1 MKRIILLLLVFLL
14 LVPVNAHAQKS
25 YTNEDKY
32 KYKGVIFSYILKD
45 NEAIIIGF
53 NNAAKEVQIPS
64 EITKKKG
71 KTYPVHSLNIK
82 EGFALSPSLL
92 LAKLAKSIQKKM
104 GNTKTTSIIIEPGI
118 KRIEEL
124 CFSNFKNLSQ
134 VTIPNTIEYIGKEAF
149 PKGQT
154 ISYTLPSTIREDD
167 LVAGLPISLTTGGN
181 GANHPDY
188 AANDIPASQTTTIQQ
203 QPSGQERAASTPI
216 TSDVDINIPSTSVKR
231 ENTFCLV
238 IGNETYQQRDTPNVK
253 FAQQDSKTF
262 SEYCI
267 HTLGVPEKQVRNITN
282 ATYIQFIEGLRWL
295 KKIAGVYG
303 NEANYIVYY
312 AGHGIPDEKG
322 NCCLLPTDVSIND
335 VENGFN
341 LSELYQSLGS
351 LTTKNVLVLIDACFS
366 GNDRNGDIAMN
377 DEHRGVM
384 IEVREEKVP
393 KNVVVMTAT
402 SQKETALAYN
412 EKGHGYFTY
421 FLLKKLQETKGKVT
435 FGELYDYIHREV
447 SRKSVVNEQKTQ
459 TPSITTASQQ
469 AELWKA
475 LSF

>member
-1 MKRIILLLLVFLL
+1 MKRIIQLLLVFLL
-14 LVPVNAHAQKS
+14 LVPVNATAQT
-25 YTNEDKY
+25 YT
-32 KYKGVIFSYILKD
+32 YKGVKFNYTIVN
-45 NEAIIIGF
+45 NEYAMITSF
-53 NNAAKEVQIPS
+53 DSKAKEVYFPS
-64 EITKKKG
+64 EIKDKKG
-71 KTYPVHSLNIK
+71 NTIPVWSIYLYSKKGTSLSSKIPTYK
-82 EGFALSPSLL
+82 
-92 LAKLAKSIQKKM
+92 
-104 GNTKTTSIIIEPGI
+104 NTATIVIEPGVKYI
-118 KRIEEL
+118 NYR
-124 CFSNFKNLSQ
+124 CFSTFENLTQ
-134 VTIPNTIEYIGKEAF
+134 VTIPNTVLVIAEDAF
-149 PKGQT
+149 PKGRK
-154 ISYTLPSTIREDD
+154 IAYTMPSTIKEGD
-167 LVAGLPISLTTGGN
+167 LQAGLSLYLGPKKKESV
-181 GANHPDY
+181 HPDV
-188 AANDIPASQTTTIQQ
+188 AAQDVPTPQTSDIKGQTIN
-203 QPSGQERAASTPI
+203 QERAASTPV
-216 TSDVDINIPSTSVKR
+216 TSDVDVDIPSTSVKR

-238 IGNETYQQRDTPNVK
+238 IGNEAYQQRDTPNVK
-253 FAQQDSKTF
+253 FARQDSKTF

-267 HTLGVPEKQVRNITN
+267 RTLGVPEKQVRNVTN
-282 ATYIQFIEGLRWL
+282 ATYIQIKDALRWL
-295 KKIAGVYG
+295 KKIASVYG
-303 NEANYIVYY
+303 NEAKYIVYY

-322 NCCLLPTDVSIND
+322 HCCLLPTDVSIND

>member
-1 MKRIILLLLVFLL
+1 MKRIIQLLLVFLL
-14 LVPVNAHAQKS
+14 LAPVNATAQFL
-25 YTNEDKY
+25 TY
-32 KYKGVIFSYILKD
+32 KYKDVRFAYMLMNGKAVITGLSYKA
-45 NEAIIIGF
+45 NE
-53 NNAAKEVQIPS
+53 VHIPS
-64 EITKKKG
+64 VIIDEKG
-71 KTYPVHSLNIK
+71 NSYPVQSVNLYV
-82 EGFALSPSLL
+82 EVFGR
-92 LAKLAKSIQKKM
+92 LAQYK
-104 GNTKTTSIIIEPGI
+104 KTTSVIIEPGI
-118 KRIEEL
+118 KTIEDL
-124 CFSNFKNLSQ
+124 CFSTFSNLSQ
-134 VTIPNTIEYIGKEAF
+134 VTIPNTVEYIGREAF
-149 PKGQT
+149 PKWKT
-154 ISYTLPSTIREDD
+154 INYTMPSTIRESD
-167 LVAGLPISLTTGGN
+167 LLAGLPVKVTPEDN
-181 GANHPDY
+181 VAEHPDY
-188 AANDIPASQTTTIQQ
+188 AAQDVPAP
-203 QPSGQERAASTPI
+203 QPSDIKDQTLNQESTASTPV
-216 TSDVDINIPSTSVKR
+216 TSDVDINIPSTRVHR

-253 FAQQDSKTF
+253 YATQDSKTF
-262 SEYCI
+262 REYCI
-267 HTLGVPEKQVRNITN
+267 HTLGVPDKQVRNITN
-282 ATYIQFIEGLRWL
+282 ATYIQFIDGLRWL

-335 VENGFN
+335 AENGFS
-341 LSELYQSLGS
+341 LAELYQSLGS

-366 GNDRNGDIAMN
+366 GNDRSGDIAMN
-377 DEHRGVM
+377 DQHRGVM

-447 SRKSVVNEQKTQ
+447 SRKSIVNEQKTQ

>member
-1 MKRIILLLLVFLL
+1 MKRIIQLLLVFLL
-14 LVPVNAHAQKS
+14 LVPVNAETLGLLRK
-25 YTNEDKY
+25 KY
-32 KYKGVIFSYILKD
+32 EYKNVSFTYVLYKGIATIVAFDNRKD
-45 NEAIIIGF
+45 Q
-53 NNAAKEVQIPS
+53 VYIPS
-64 EITKKKG
+64 EVKDDK
-71 KTYPVHSLNIK
+71 
-82 EGFALSPSLL
+82 
-92 LAKLAKSIQKKM
+92 
-104 GNTKTTSIIIEPGI
+104 GNTWPVQGIFLRTLGGTRVRNKKTTSIIIEPGVKVI
-118 KRIEEL
+118 FDKS
-124 CFSNFKNLSQ
+124 FSKFKNLSQ
-134 VTIPNTIEYIGKEAF
+134 VTIPNTIIAIGKDAF
-149 PKGQT
+149 PKDKN
-154 ISYTLPSTIREDD
+154 ISFTMPSTIRESD
-167 LVAGLPISLTTGGN
+167 LLAGLPVKVTPEDN
-181 GANHPDY
+181 VAEHPDY
-188 AANDIPASQTTTIQQ
+188 AAQDTPAPQTSDMKAPTINQQ
-203 QPSGQERAASTPI
+203 STAFTPV
-216 TSDVDINIPSTSVKR
+216 TSDVDINIPSTSAKR

-282 ATYIQFIEGLRWL
+282 ATYIQFIDGLRWL

-322 NCCLLPTDVSIND
+322 HCCLLPTDVSIND

>member
-14 LVPVNAHAQKS
+14 LVPVKAHAQK
-25 YTNEDKY
+25 TY
-32 KYKGVIFSYILKD
+32 KYKDVIFSYILKD
-45 NEAIIIGF
+45 NEAVIIGF
-53 NNAAKEVQIPS
+53 DYAAKEVQIPS
-64 EITKKKG
+64 EIITKKKG

-82 EGFALSPSLL
+82 ENIVRPSSLL
-92 LAKLAKSIQKKM
+92 FILSGVSLLPKKE
-104 GNTKTTSIIIEPGI
+104 NTKTTSIIIEPGI

-124 CFSNFKNLSQ
+124 CFSNFKSLSQ

-167 LVAGLPISLTTGGN
+167 LVAGLPISLTSGGN

-188 AANDIPASQTTTIQQ
+188 AANDIPASQTTAIQQ

-216 TSDVDINIPSTSVKR
+216 TSDVDVDIPSTSAKR

-238 IGNETYQQRDTPNVK
+238 IGNEAYQQRDTPNVK

-267 HTLGVPEKQVRNITN
+267 RTLGVPEKQVRNITN
-282 ATYIQFIEGLRWL
+282 TTYMQFKDGLGWL

-303 NEANYIVYY
+303 NESNYIVYY

-322 NCCLLPTDVSIND
+322 HCCLLPTDVSIND

-351 LTTKNVLVLIDACFS
+351 LTTKNVLFLIDACFS

-435 FGELYDYIHREV
+435 FGELYDYIHSEV

>member
-1 MKRIILLLLVFLL
+1 MKRIIQLLLVFLL
-14 LVPVNAHAQKS
+14 LVPVNATAQFF
-25 YTNEDKY
+25 TY
-32 KYKGVIFSYILKD
+32 KYKDVRFAYMMMNGKAVIVGFSYK
-45 NEAIIIGF
+45 
-53 NNAAKEVQIPS
+53 AKEVQIPS
-64 EITKKKG
+64 EVKDEKG
-71 KTYPVHSLNIK
+71 NTYPVQSVNLYV
-82 EGFALSPSLL
+82 EMFGG
-92 LAKLAKSIQKKM
+92 LAEYK
-104 GNTKTTSIIIEPGI
+104 KTTSVIIEPGI
-118 KRIEEL
+118 KSIENL
-124 CFSNFKNLSQ
+124 CFSTFTNLTQ
-134 VTIPNTIEYIGKEAF
+134 ITIPNTIEYIGREAF
-149 PKGQT
+149 PKWKN
-154 ISYTLPSTIREDD
+154 ISYTMPSTIRESD
-167 LVAGLPISLTTGGN
+167 LLAGLPVKVTPEDN
-181 GANHPDY
+181 VAEHPDY
-188 AANDIPASQTTTIQQ
+188 AAQDTPAPQTSDMKAPTINQQ
-203 QPSGQERAASTPI
+203 STASTPV

-238 IGNETYQQRDTPNVK
+238 IGNEVYQQRDTPNVK
-253 FAQQDSKTF
+253 FAHKDSKTF

-351 LTTKNVLVLIDACFS
+351 LTTKSVLVLIDACFS

-384 IEVREEKVP
+384 IEMREENVP
-393 KNVVVMTAT
+393 ENVVVMTAT

-421 FLLKKLQETKGKVT
+421 FLLKKLQETKGDVT
-435 FGELYDYIHREV
+435 YGELYEYIRRQV
-447 SRKSVVNEQKTQ
+447 SRTSVVNEQKIQ
-459 TPSITTASQQ
+459 TPTISTSSLKV
-469 AELWKA
+469 ELWK
-475 LSF
+475 SSHF

>member
-14 LVPVNAHAQKS
+14 LVPVNAQMIVTMKNLH
-25 YTNEDKY
+25 TY
-32 KYKGVIFSYILKD
+32 KYQDVLFSYILMNGK
-45 NEAIIIGF
+45 AVITALTS
-53 NNAAKEVQIPS
+53 NAKQICFPS
-64 EITKKKG
+64 EVKDKNG
-71 KTYPVHSLNIK
+71 NTYPVQSINL
-82 EGFALSPSLL
+82 FVRLSAAGIAFLPRH
-92 LAKLAKSIQKKM
+92 KKQ
-104 GNTKTTSIIIEPGI
+104 TSVVIEPGI
-118 KRIEEL
+118 ENIDDN
-124 CFSNFKNLSQ
+124 CFSTFKNLSQ
-134 VTIPNTIEYIGKEAF
+134 VTIPNTIKYIGKDAF
-149 PKGQT
+149 PKDKN
-154 ISYTLPSTIREDD
+154 ISFTMPSTIRESD
-167 LVAGLPISLTTGGN
+167 LLAGLPVKVTPEDN
-181 GANHPDY
+181 VAEHPDY
-188 AANDIPASQTTTIQQ
+188 AAQDTPAPQTSDMKAPTINQQ
-203 QPSGQERAASTPI
+203 STASTPV
-216 TSDVDINIPSTSVKR
+216 TSDVDINIPSTRAKR

-267 HTLGVPEKQVRNITN
+267 RTLGVPENQVRNITN
-282 ATYIQFIEGLRWL
+282 TTYMQFKDGLGWV

-351 LTTKNVLVLIDACFS
+351 LTTKNVLFLIDACFS

>member
-1 MKRIILLLLVFLL
+1 M
-14 LVPVNAHAQKS
+14 
-25 YTNEDKY
+25 
-32 KYKGVIFSYILKD
+32 
-45 NEAIIIGF
+45 
-53 NNAAKEVQIPS
+53 
-64 EITKKKG
+64 
-71 KTYPVHSLNIK
+71 
-82 EGFALSPSLL
+82 
-92 LAKLAKSIQKKM
+92 
-104 GNTKTTSIIIEPGI
+104 
-118 KRIEEL
+118 
-124 CFSNFKNLSQ
+124 
-134 VTIPNTIEYIGKEAF
+134 
-149 PKGQT
+149 
-154 ISYTLPSTIREDD
+154 PSTIRESD
-167 LVAGLPISLTTGGN
+167 LLAGLPVKVTPEDN
-181 GANHPDY
+181 VAEHPDY
-188 AANDIPASQTTTIQQ
+188 AAQDTPAPQTSDMKAPTINQQ
-203 QPSGQERAASTPI
+203 STASTPV

-282 ATYIQFIEGLRWL
+282 ATYIQFIDGLRWL

-322 NCCLLPTDVSIND
+322 HCCLLPTDVSIND

-384 IEVREEKVP
+384 IEMREENVP
-393 KNVVVMTAT
+393 ENVVVMTAT

-421 FLLKKLQETKGKVT
+421 FLLKKLQETKGDVT
-435 FGELYDYIHREV
+435 YGELYEYIRREV
-447 SRKSVVNEQKTQ
+447 SRTSVVNEQKIQ
-459 TPSITTASQQ
+459 TPTISTSSLKAD
-469 AELWKA
+469 LWK
-475 LSF
+475 SSHF